1 MLSLQT
7 LAKKA
12 VAKQS
17 VPEEYHYILKYCGL
31 WWQNKPISLC
41 RYCNYIILNSTL
53 FKREL
58 LHIDVALI
66 MAIKENNYDLIRLFT
81 EWGANI
87 YYGLTCARTEQT
99 QELCRKLGAKDGLN
113 NKEIFIGLL
122 HNKTSN
128 NIILCHEIFNNNPML
143 KTLNI
148 QEFGE
153 EIHRELKH
161 LIFYILDNVPIN
173 TLVKYWYAIAVKY
186 KLKRAISFFYQ
197 TYGHLNIWR
206 LMCAIYFNNVFDLHE
221 IYEQKI
227 VHMDINEMMHLA
239 CIRDYNFSTIYY
251 CFVLGGDI
259 DQAINVSWCQHQT
272 NNIRFCKDLKDLK
285 DLKQNILTARPLLLP
300 NITDPKKIYTMLKNY
315 LPISSVYNSP

>member
-31 WWQNKPISLC
+31 WWQDKPISLC

-251 CFVLGGDI
+251 CFVAGGDI
-259 DQAINVSWCQHQT
+259 DQAINVSWCQH
-272 NNIRFCKDLKDLK
+272 
-285 DLKQNILTARPLLLP
+285 
-300 NITDPKKIYTMLKNY
+300 
-315 LPISSVYNSP
+315 